1 MADVDKQSKTEQ
13 PTGKRRSDAEKKSGP
28 PRSRELTST
37 LALMAAFLFLYWGG
51 SIMSTGIKECCRDF
65 LGNAGTYTLSQGSIQ
80 TLLLKVMGTLAYVLG
95 PFLLAMMMAG
105 VAVTVCQGGWSFSTS
120 RITLNLGR
128 LNPAGGVKKMFN
140 IDALAETF
148 KSFLKLAIVTY
159 VAYHTLRSETDGV
172 ILLGGGD
179 VAEIMDTFSRI
190 AFRLVLHIV
199 GTLLVLGIL
208 DYLFV
213 RWRFTQNIKMTK
225 QEVKDENRESEGD
238 PQVKRRMRTIQMERA
253 RKRYIRIIPEADVV
267 ITNPTHFAVALKY
280 DRTRMFAPVVIA
292 KGADHLAQ
300 KIKEIARKN
309 NVMLV
314 ENRFLARELFAQV
327 KEGQEIPE
335 TLYAAV
341 AEILAYVYGIKGK
354 I

>member
-1 MADVDKQSKTEQ
+1 MSDVDKQSKTEQ

-37 LALMAAFLFLYWGG
+37 LALMAAFMFLYWGG
-51 SIMSTGIKECCRDF
+51 SAMCARIKECCRDF
-65 LGNAGTYTLSQGSIQ
+65 LGNAGTYALNQGEIH
-80 TLLLKVMGTLAYVLG
+80 TLLLKVMGTLAYALG

-105 VAVTVCQGGWSFSTS
+105 VAVTVCQGGWSFSTE
-120 RITLNLGR
+120 RITFNPGR
-128 LNPAGGVKKMFN
+128 LNPVGGVKKMFN
-140 IDALAETF
+140 VDALAETF

-159 VAYHTLRSETDGV
+159 VAYHTLKGESEGV
-172 ILLGGGD
+172 LLLGGGD
-179 VAEIMDTFSRI
+179 IAEIIDAFARI
-190 AFRLVLHIV
+190 AFRLVVHIV
-199 GTLLVLGIL
+199 GTLLVLGAL

-238 PQVKRRMRTIQMERA
+238 PQVKRKMRSIQIERA
-253 RKRYIRIIPEADVV
+253 RKRYSRIIPEADVV

-280 DRTRMFAPVVIA
+280 DRTRMGAPVVIA
-292 KGADHLAQ
+292 KGADYLAQ

-309 NVMLV
+309 NVMMV

-341 AEILAYVYGIKGK
+341 AEILAYVYGLKGK
-354 I
+354 L